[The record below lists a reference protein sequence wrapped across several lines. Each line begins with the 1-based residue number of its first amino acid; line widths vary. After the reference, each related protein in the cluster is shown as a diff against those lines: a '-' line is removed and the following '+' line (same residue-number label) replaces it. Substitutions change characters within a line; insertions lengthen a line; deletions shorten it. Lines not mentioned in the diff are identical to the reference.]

1 MLISKFDLYKSE
13 WLELVFDDRNKAY
26 GAYELRQHYS
36 RTMLKAMAIAFLTIM
51 VFVVVIGM
59 VIKPVVS
66 KVVASHDHLTV
77 VNLGNYVHP
86 AVVQPPKPIVH
97 SRPATPRVP
106 AVPTKVYVPFVI
118 SPKPPIT
125 EPPKVSAL
133 PNNIGPAEIK
143 APGSGTGIVDGPPKG
158 PGGTEGTGTGT
169 SDVPVGTMGLE
180 VMPEPFGGAAAWSKF
195 LQKHLRYPDGA
206 VADHIQGK
214 VWLSFIIERD
224 GHLSNITVDRG
235 PGYGLDEE
243 ALRVLKLAPAWK
255 PGMQNG
261 QAVRVKYDIPINFQL
276 GDDSN

>member
-36 RTMLKAMAIAFLTIM
+36 RTMLKAMAIAFLTITGLALL
-51 VFVVVIGM
+51 IG
-59 VIKPVVS
+59 VLIKPVVTA
-66 KVVASHDHLTV
+66 VIPTV
-77 VNLGNYVHP
+77 RVIPVNLSNYVHP
-86 AVVQPPKPIVH
+86 AVVHPPKPITHVH
-97 SRPATPRVP
+97 QPAAPKALT
-106 AVPTKVYVPFVI
+106 VPTKEYIPFVV
-118 SPKPPIT
+118 SPKPAIT
-125 EPPKVSAL
+125 EPPKTSTL
-133 PNNIGPAEIK
+133 TGNIGPVDVK
-143 APGSGTGIVDGPPKG
+143 GTTTTTGPVDVPGKGG
-158 PGGTEGTGTGT
+158 PGVDPGTISNE
-169 SDVPVGTMGLE
+169 PVNLGGLD
-180 VMPEPFGGAAAWSKF
+180 VMPQPFGGASAWSKF

-261 QAVRVKYDIPINFQL
+261 QPVRVKYNIPINFQL
-276 GDDSN
+276 GDDGN

>member
-36 RTMLKAMAIAFLTIM
+36 RTMLKSMAIAFLTITGAALL
-51 VFVVVIGM
+51 IG
-59 VIKPVVS
+59 VLIKPVAKAVIPTE
-66 KVVASHDHLTV
+66 TV
-77 VNLGNYVHP
+77 IPVTLKDYVHA
-86 AVVQPPKPIVH
+86 AVPKPPHAIPHPHVA
-97 SRPATPRVP
+97 PPQAP
-106 AVPTKVYVPFVI
+106 AVPTKVYVPYVL
-118 SPKPPIT
+118 SPKPAIT
-125 EPPKVSAL
+125 EPTKVSDL
-133 PNNIGPAEIK
+133 PANIGPATVK
-143 APGSGTGIVDGPPKG
+143 GTPGDVPLEGGPGKGG
-158 PGGTEGTGTGT
+158 PGGPG
-169 SDVPVGTMGLE
+169 SISNDPVGTAGLD
-180 VMPEPFGGAAAWSKF
+180 VMPEPFGGAGAWSKF

-206 VADHIQGK
+206 AADHIQGK

-261 QAVRVKYDIPINFQL
+261 QPVRVKYNIPINFQL
-276 GDDSN
+276 GDDGN

>member
-36 RTMLKAMAIAFLTIM
+36 RTMLKSMAIAFLTITGIALL
-51 VFVVVIGM
+51 IG
-59 VIKPVVS
+59 VLIKPVAKAIVPTETIIPVTL
-66 KVVASHDHLTV
+66 KD
-77 VNLGNYVHP
+77 YVHQ
-86 AVVQPPKPIVH
+86 AVVHPPKPITH
-97 SRPATPRVP
+97 IHQPAAPR
-106 AVPTKVYVPFVI
+106 ALTVPTKAYIPFVV
-118 SPKPPIT
+118 SPKPAIT
-125 EPPKVSAL
+125 EPPKVSTL
-133 PNNIGPAEIK
+133 PGNIGPVDVK
-143 APGSGTGIVDGPPKG
+143 GTTTTTGPVDVPGKGG
-158 PGGTEGTGTGT
+158 PGIDPGTVSNE
-169 SDVPVGTMGLE
+169 PVNVGGLD
-180 VMPEPFGGAAAWSKF
+180 VMPQPFGGASAWSKF

-206 VADHIQGK
+206 VNDHIQGK

-261 QAVRVKYDIPINFQL
+261 QPVRVKYNIPINFQL
-276 GDDSN
+276 GDDGN

>member
-36 RTMLKAMAIAFLTIM
+36 RTMLKAMAIAFLTITGIA
-51 VFVVVIGM
+51 FLIG
-59 VIKPVVS
+59 VLIKPVATA
-66 KVVASHDHLTV
+66 VVPTETIIPVTLKD
-77 VNLGNYVHP
+77 YVHQ
-86 AVVQPPKPIVH
+86 AVVHPPHAIPHPHMVPPKAV
-97 SRPATPRVP
+97 T
-106 AVPTKVYVPFVI
+106 VPTKEYIPFVV
-118 SPKPPIT
+118 SPKPAIT
-125 EPPKVSAL
+125 EPPKTSTL
-133 PNNIGPAEIK
+133 TGNIGPADVKGTTTTTGPIDET
-143 APGSGTGIVDGPPKG
+143 PGKG
-158 PGGTEGTGTGT
+158 PGVDHGLGN
-169 SDVPVGTMGLE
+169 DPVPVTGLD
-180 VMPEPFGGAAAWSKF
+180 VMPEPFGGAGAWSKF

-206 VADHIQGK
+206 VNDHIQGE

-261 QAVRVKYDIPINFQL
+261 QPVRVKYNIPINFQL
-276 GDDSN
+276 GDDGN